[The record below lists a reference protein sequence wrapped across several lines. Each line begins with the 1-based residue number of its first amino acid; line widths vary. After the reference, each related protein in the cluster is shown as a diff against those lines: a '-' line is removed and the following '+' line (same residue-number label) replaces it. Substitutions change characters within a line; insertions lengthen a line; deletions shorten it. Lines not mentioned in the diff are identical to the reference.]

1 MITKKRLLKNSKE
14 RQHKEVNLDDVKILS
29 KNFKTNEK
37 RKISEALS
45 IRSFKPTLNVQ
56 PWSTLVDTLLDD
68 TGCTTTGE
76 LSNLMMDRDGWKARI
91 HEVRAG
97 ARQR

>member
-1 MITKKRLLKNSKE
+1 MKSDNNNDNKE
-14 RQHKEVNLDDVKILS
+14 
-29 KNFKTNEK
+29 KTIE
-37 RKISEALS
+37 EL

-76 LSNLMMDRDGWKARI
+76 LSNLMMDRDGWNARI

>member
-1 MITKKRLLKNSKE
+1 MRLAGHCH
-14 RQHKEVNLDDVKILS
+14 RHDDEIASMLVLW
-29 KNFKTNEK
+29 
-37 RKISEALS
+37 
-45 IRSFKPTLNVQ
+45 Q
-56 PWSTLVDTLLDD
+56 PDSGQANRGRRRTTLVDTLLDD
-68 TGCTTTGE
+68 IGCTTTGE

>member
-37 RKISEALS
+37 RKISEALL

-56 PWSTLVDTLLDD
+56 PWS
-68 TGCTTTGE
+68 
-76 LSNLMMDRDGWKARI
+76 I
-91 HEVRAG
+91 HYSMIQAVQQPENY
-97 ARQR
+97 QT